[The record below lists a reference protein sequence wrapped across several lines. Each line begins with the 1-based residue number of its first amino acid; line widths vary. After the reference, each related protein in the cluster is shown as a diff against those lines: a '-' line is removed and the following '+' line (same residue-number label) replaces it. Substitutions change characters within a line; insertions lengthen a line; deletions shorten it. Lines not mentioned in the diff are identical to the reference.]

1 MPSLPRLT
9 LCVLLATL
17 SLSAVAVPG
26 TSGAVASPAQPT
38 TQLPRSAS
46 PTHYDIALRP
56 DIANA
61 RFSAVA
67 TIQLDVLQPT
77 RVLTMNAAGLAFD
90 SASIRSAAAADAVAA
105 GRIITDDER
114 QTVSL
119 HFARPLAPG
128 SYQLRMAYSGSIGDQ
143 AAGLFYLDY
152 DNGGRKQRA
161 LYTQFENSEARR
173 MFPGW
178 DEPAYKA
185 TFTLEVA
192 VPQGQTAVSNM
203 PVQSDSALPEGG
215 HLLRFATTPRMSTYL
230 LFLAAGDF
238 ERATV
243 REGGTELGVVTQR
256 GALPQ
261 ARFALESSRAVLRD
275 YNDYFG
281 LPYPLPKLDNVAA
294 PGRHQFFSA
303 MENWGAIFTFENA
316 ILLDPAISTQAD
328 RQQALLVAAHQI
340 AHQWFGDLV
349 TMQWW
354 DDLWLNEGFAS
365 WMESRTMQRLHPEWH
380 WELNNIGSREAAM
393 DQDALSST
401 HPVVQHIDTVEQAN
415 QAFDSITYQKGEA
428 VIRMLEDYVGS
439 DAWRAGVR
447 AYVARHAYGN
457 TASDDLW
464 RTMEQAAHKPVTAIA
479 HDFTLQ
485 TGVPL
490 IRLADAVCRD
500 GATHLTLTQSEFS
513 KDQPEKALA
522 AGGARGATT
531 WRVPVV
537 AQTLGGARVSTVV
550 SGGRASMTLPGC
562 GAVLLNAGQAGYY
575 RSLYTPGALAAL
587 SASFAQLPTID
598 QLGLLADSWALSQAG
613 LQPASAWL
621 DLADRAAPDTAP
633 QVWSRI
639 ASVLV
644 EIQQA
649 YRSAARAPGVPQT
662 PSPAQPLAPPLA
674 PPRAEATPQP
684 AGSQA
689 GAQAESQAA
698 WQARFA
704 SYARAR
710 LAPVLARLGW
720 DGPAD
725 EAAQDANQRA
735 ELIGALS
742 ALNDPGLIAEARRR
756 FASGQMPPALR
767 RAILGVVADH
777 ADAADWD
784 RLHAMARAETSA
796 MTRSDLYDLLG
807 ASDDPA
813 LAQRALQLALT
824 EEPGATSS
832 ATLISRVA
840 VKHPDQAFDFALAH
854 RTEVEAKVD
863 ATSRSRYFPQ
873 LGSLSADPAMVAK
886 LQAYGRAYLPPENRG
901 EVYAAVAA
909 VQYRVKNGAA
919 RLPEVSA
926 WLAAHQR

>member
-9 LCVLLATL
+9 LCVLLAAL
-17 SLSAVAVPG
+17 GLSAVAAPG
-26 TSGAVASPAQPT
+26 TSAAVATAALPT

-46 PTHYDIALRP
+46 PAHYDIALRP

-61 RFSAVA
+61 RFTAIA
-67 TIQLDVLQPT
+67 TIKLEVLQPT

-90 SASIRSAAAADAVAA
+90 SANIRSTAATEATAA
-105 GRIITDDER
+105 GRIVTDEDK

-119 HFARPLAPG
+119 YFARPLAPG
-128 SYQLRMAYSGSIGDQ
+128 SYQLRIAYSGSIGDQ

-185 TFTLEVA
+185 TFALEVA

-203 PVQSDSALPEGG
+203 PIQSDSAQADGSR
-215 HLLRFATTPRMSTYL
+215 LLRFATTPRMSTYL

-238 ERATV
+238 ERATAQ
-243 REGGTELGVVTQR
+243 EGGTELGVVTQR

-328 RQQALLVAAHQI
+328 RQQALLVAAHEI

-401 HPVVQHIDTVEQAN
+401 HPVVQHIATVEQAN

-428 VIRMLEDYVGS
+428 VIRMLENYVGS
-439 DAWRAGVR
+439 EAWRDGVR
-447 AYVARHAYGN
+447 AYVGRHAYGN
-457 TASDDLW
+457 TVSDDLW
-464 RTMEQAAHKPVTAIA
+464 RAMEQAAHKPVTAIA

-490 IRLADAVCRD
+490 IRVADAVCRD

-522 AGGARGATT
+522 VGGAKGATS

-537 AQTLGGARVSTVV
+537 AQTLGGARVNAVV
-550 SGGRASMTLPGC
+550 SSGRASMTLPGC

-575 RSLYTPGALAAL
+575 RSLYTPGTLAAL

-598 QLGLLADSWALSQAG
+598 QLGLLADSWALNQAG

-621 DLADRAAPDTAP
+621 DLADRAAPDAAP

-639 ASVLV
+639 AGVFT
-644 EIQQA
+644 EIQHA
-649 YRSAARAPGVPQT
+649 YRSAAQT
-662 PSPAQPLAPPLA
+662 
-674 PPRAEATPQP
+674 EA
-684 AGSQA
+684 
-689 GAQAESQAA
+689 
-698 WQARFA
+698 QARFA
-704 SYARAR
+704 RYARAR
-710 LAPVLARLGW
+710 LTPVLARLGW
-720 DGPAD
+720 DGAAD
-725 EAAQDANQRA
+725 EAAQDANLRA

-742 ALNDPGLIAEARRR
+742 ALNDPELIAEARRR
-756 FASGQMPPALR
+756 FAAGQMPAALR

-784 RLHAMARAETSA
+784 RLHTLARAETSA
-796 MTRSDLYDLLG
+796 MTRSELYDLLG
-807 ASDDPA
+807 AGDDPA

-824 EEPGATSS
+824 EEPGATNS

-840 VKHPDQAFDFALAH
+840 VKHPDLAFDFALAH
-854 RTEVEAKVD
+854 RAEVEAKVD
-863 ATSRSRYFPQ
+863 PTSRSRYFPQ

-901 EVYAAVAA
+901 DVYAAVAA

-919 RLPEVSA
+919 RLPEIGA
-926 WLAAHQR
+926 WVAAQER

>member
-1 MPSLPRLT
+1 MTSSLSSLPRLT
-9 LCVLLATL
+9 LCVLLAAL
-17 SLSAVAVPG
+17 GLPAVAAP
-26 TSGAVASPAQPT
+26 AASTANAIGLPT

-56 DIANA
+56 DMANA

-67 TIQLDVLQPT
+67 TITLDVLQPT

-90 SASIRSAAAADAVAA
+90 RASIHTATAAADEITAT
-105 GRIITDDER
+105 RIVGNEEQ

-128 SYQLRMAYSGSIGDQ
+128 GYQLRIAYRGAIGDQ

-185 TFTLEVA
+185 TFALEVA
-192 VPQGQTAVSNM
+192 VPAGQTAVSNM
-203 PVQSDSALPEGG
+203 PLQSDSALPDGG
-215 HLLRFATTPRMSTYL
+215 RLLRFATTPRMSTYL

-261 ARFALESSRAVLRD
+261 ARFALDASRAVLRD

-328 RQQALLVAAHQI
+328 RQQALLVAAHEI

-349 TMQWW
+349 TMRWW

-393 DQDALSST
+393 DQDALSSS
-401 HPVVQHIDTVEQAN
+401 HPVVQHIATVEQAN

-439 DAWRAGVR
+439 EAWRDGVR
-447 AYVARHAYGN
+447 AYLGRHAYGN
-457 TASDDLW
+457 TVSDDLW
-464 RTMEQAAHKPVTAIA
+464 RAMEQAAHKPVTAIA

-490 IRLADAVCRD
+490 IRLADVACRD

-513 KDQPEKALA
+513 KDQPAKAQA
-522 AGGARGATT
+522 AGATQGALKGTH

-550 SGGRASMTLPGC
+550 AGGRASVSLPGC

-587 SASFAQLPTID
+587 SASFAQLPTLD

-621 DLADRAAPDTAP
+621 DLADRARPDAAP

-639 ASVLV
+639 GGVLV

-649 YRSAARAPGVPQT
+649 YRNTAQT
-662 PSPAQPLAPPLA
+662 
-674 PPRAEATPQP
+674 EA
-684 AGSQA
+684 
-689 GAQAESQAA
+689 
-698 WQARFA
+698 QARFA
-704 SYARAR
+704 RYARGR

-720 DGPAD
+720 DAAPD
-725 EAAQDANQRA
+725 VAAQDANLRA
-735 ELIGALS
+735 ELIAALS
-742 ALNDPGLIAEARRR
+742 ALNDPGLITEARRR
-756 FASGQMPPALR
+756 FVEGQMPPTLR
-767 RAILGVVADH
+767 RAILGVVAEH

-784 RLHAMARAETSA
+784 RLHALARAETSA
-796 MTRSDLYDLLG
+796 MTRSELYDLLG

-813 LAQRALQLALT
+813 LARRALQLALT

-840 VKHPDQAFDFALAH
+840 VKHPDLAFDFALAH

-863 ATSRSRYFPQ
+863 PTSRSRYFPQ

-886 LQAYGRAYLPPENRG
+886 LQAYGRSYLPPESRG
-901 EVYAAVAA
+901 DVHAAVAA

-919 RLPEVSA
+919 RLPEIGA
-926 WLAAHQR
+926 WLAAHER